1 MTEKKRELKTRK
13 IEVLC
18 TDSQYER
25 IALKAHRLGMSHSEF
40 GLFTMLNS
48 DINVSVGRDPVLGRI
63 EAAVNLFESGR
74 ISEEEFSVIKKK
86 IISEI
91 KK

>member
-18 TDSQYER
+18 TDSQYDK
-25 IALKAHRLGMSHSEF
+25 IASKAEKLGMSHSEF

-48 DINVSVGRDPVLGRI
+48 DIKVSVGRDPVLGRI
-63 EAAVNLFESGR
+63 EAAVNLLESGK
-74 ISEEEFSVIKKK
+74 ISSGEFSILKEK

>member
-1 MTEKKRELKTRK
+1 MIEKKKELKTKK

-18 TDSQYER
+18 TDSQYKR
-25 IALKAHRLGMSHSEF
+25 ISEKISSLGMSFSEF

-48 DINVSVGRDPVLGRI
+48 EINVSVGRDPVLGKI
-63 EAAVNLFESGR
+63 EATVNLLEAGKIDR
-74 ISEEEFSVIKKK
+74 NEFNILKEK
-86 IISEI
+86 ILSEI

>member
-1 MTEKKRELKTRK
+1 MSERKRELKTKK

-18 TDSQYER
+18 TESQYEK
-25 IALKAHRLGMSHSEF
+25 IASKAEKIGMSLSEF

-48 DINVSVGRDPVLGRI
+48 DINVSVGRDPALGRI
-63 EAAVNLFESGR
+63 EAAVKLLESGR
-74 ISEEEFSVIKKK
+74 IDRREFDVLKEK
-86 IISEI
+86 IIAGL

>member
-1 MTEKKRELKTRK
+1 MNKKELKTKK
-13 IEVLC
+13 IEVLS
-18 TDSQYER
+18 TKSQHEK
-25 IALKAHRLGMSHSEF
+25 ICLKAEKLGMSLSEF

-48 DINVSVGRDPVLGRI
+48 DITVSVGRDPALGRI
-63 EAAVNLFESGR
+63 EAAVKLFEEGK
-74 ISEEEFSVIKKK
+74 INEAEFHVLKEK